1 MNKVL
6 GSLFEVGGMKLIFG
20 LVLFILSMI
29 MFVITSKYSKFG
41 KGTFATSN
49 DIDQILK
56 RVSMT
61 GVEFF
66 EYILTLFNIENVK
79 IKIKKKQKK
88 GASVLLNRVYL
99 SRIFNENLNSYSFN
113 SSLHELK
120 HIQDRRL
127 SVIKLVFGLLL
138 MLTMFLL
145 MLNFKYFNY
154 YLSQPVLS
162 MFGVLFLSGI
172 TITEIISER
181 RAIKF
186 VPENTKKVLEA
197 LSFDLESINKI
208 QSFMGYKAQ
217 NTLIWYPCASI
228 QNFLLISIYFVILF

>member
-20 LVLFILSMI
+20 LVLFLLSML
-29 MFVITSKYSKFG
+29 MFVITSKYSKIG
-41 KGTFATSN
+41 KGAFATSS

-56 RVSMT
+56 KVNMT

-79 IKIKKKQKK
+79 ITVKKKQKQ
-88 GASVLLNRVYL
+88 GAGVLLNRVYL

-113 SSLHELK
+113 SSLHELN
-120 HIQDRRL
+120 HIQNRRL
-127 SVIKLVFGLLL
+127 SVIKLVFGIFL
-138 MLTMFLL
+138 MLTIFLL

-162 MFGVLFLSGI
+162 MFGVLLLSSI
-172 TITEIISER
+172 AITEIISER

-186 VPENTKKVLEA
+186 VPENTEKVLKA
-197 LSFDLESINKI
+197 LNFDLESINKI
-208 QSFMGYKAQ
+208 QSFTNYKAQ
-217 NTLIWYPCASI
+217 NTLIWYPCTSI
-228 QNFLLISIYFVILF
+228 QNCLLLSIYIVILC